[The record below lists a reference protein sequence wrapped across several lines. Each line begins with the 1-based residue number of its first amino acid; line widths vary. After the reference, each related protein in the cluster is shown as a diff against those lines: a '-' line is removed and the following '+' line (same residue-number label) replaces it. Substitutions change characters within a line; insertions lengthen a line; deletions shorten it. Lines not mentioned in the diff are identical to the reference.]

1 AVYAALGRL
10 AAHLLGGA
18 LDPLR
23 ENVAEALAIDDHLQ
37 QAVGAFGIAP
47 LESEPDLLLGEGA
60 LLHALHHPAA
70 HPAELVDIHAGAV
83 GPRVE
88 PGDGVLVGDA
98 ERPAGARPALV
109 LGVVDQ
115 LAGVGPAPDHLDVAV
130 PHPARAALVSAVVEA
145 VPELRRFP
153 FRHVRAGEGGR
164 VVLRSGEHT

>member
-70 HPAELVDIHAGAV
+70 HPAELVDVHAGAV
-83 GPRVE
+83 QPRVE
-88 PGDGVLVGDA
+88 PGDGLLVGEADLPP
-98 ERPAGARPALV
+98 RPRPALV
-109 LGVVDQ
+109 LRFVHP
-115 LAGVGPAPDHLDVAV
+115 LAG
-130 PHPARAALVSAVVEA
+130 ALPLAHR
-145 VPELRRFP
+145 L
-153 FRHVRAGEGGR
+153 GIG
-164 VVLRSGEHT
+164 